1 MQLGGSAFTVRGQSI
16 NDSLEMMSMLASYG
30 QIRER
35 RGFPPLFSGA
45 KHSPCLYAPW
55 FAYLGNAGNH
65 TIYVL
70 KQAEPQIGQ
79 GSALAT
85 VRTITQGRYV
95 IIWPM
100 LPTPTLY
107 KWAGKRLTPEVSKT
121 VWFITLVV
129 GGTEETGTK
138 RAKYFK
144 HLLQACARCRI
155 PDKMCHLSVL
165 EWNFLCP

>member
-1 MQLGGSAFTVRGQSI
+1 MQLGGNAFTVRGQSI

-35 RGFPPLFSGA
+35 ISSPFSGA
-45 KHSPCLYAPW
+45 KHSPYLCAPW
-55 FAYLGNAGNH
+55 FGHLGNAGSN

-70 KQAEPQIGQ
+70 KQAESQIGQ
-79 GSALAT
+79 GSAPAT
-85 VRTITQGRYV
+85 VTTITQGRYAV
-95 IIWPM
+95 IWPV
-100 LPTPTLY
+100 LPTPTLC
-107 KWAGKRLTPEVSKT
+107 KWAGKRLTPAVSKT